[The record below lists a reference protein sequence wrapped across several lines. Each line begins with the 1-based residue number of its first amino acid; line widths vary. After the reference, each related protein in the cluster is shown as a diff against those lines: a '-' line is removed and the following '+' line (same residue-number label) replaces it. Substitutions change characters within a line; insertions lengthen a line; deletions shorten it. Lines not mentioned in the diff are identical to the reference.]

1 MDSTV
6 NERQSTPDLEGL
18 RSALFS
24 SAKKLWGF
32 GLAAAYS
39 AVLVVPGF
47 LFLQLPR
54 WTGAIV
60 ALLLAITGLL
70 FRARSDAIRGDAE
83 ALHRANELSRGLGYP
98 IAPSVISDL
107 RHRYSHLG
115 SEAKDRQDRQAGY
128 YDRGGE
134 PSTGLLTAMLHE
146 SAWWTS
152 RLAATAR
159 NRICMAAAIG
169 FSAPVAVLLSDLDHV
184 VRAYGALAC
193 AVMLIDLVSLGWR
206 YEKLRAGSSLSFE
219 AFDQVDLT
227 GMEER
232 DAIILAT
239 NYQMV
244 RASGPLVPDW
254 LWKRQRERLQD
265 AWDVALGKRGGAAVE
280 VHSAKP

>member
-6 NERQSTPDLEGL
+6 DERQSTPDLEGL

-24 SAKKLWGF
+24 SAKKFWGF

-60 ALLLAITGLL
+60 ALLLVIAGLF

-83 ALHRANELSRGLGYP
+83 VLHRANELSRGLGYP

-107 RHRYSHLG
+107 RHRYSDLG
-115 SEAKDRQDRQAGY
+115 SAAKDRQERQAGY
-128 YDRGGE
+128 YDRDGE
-134 PSTGLLTAMLHE
+134 PSAGLLTAMLHE

-159 NRICMAAAIG
+159 NRIYMAATIG
-169 FSAPVAVLLSDLDHV
+169 FSGPVAILLSDLDHI

-193 AVMLIDLVSLGWR
+193 TVMLTDLVSLGWR
-206 YEKLRAGSSLSFE
+206 YEKLRVGSSLSFE
-219 AFDQVDLT
+219 AFDQVDWT
-227 GMEER
+227 EMEER

-254 LWKRQRERLQD
+254 LWKRQGERLQD

-280 VHSAKP
+280 VHLPKP